1 MILFFYVVLIKL
13 FREINWLYYKNKI
26 YSDGKVLISSL
37 AGIRGAINKIQ
48 VSFGKNVYLGGRIIL
63 RKTGKI
69 RIGSLVFI
77 GRGTVIDVAKSI
89 KIGNYVMISSNVRI
103 TDNNTHSIKA
113 RDRKKDLINFFDHNF
128 SRNSFYTM
136 GINNISKAIKIG
148 NHVWIGRDSLVLK
161 GVTIGDGAVIAA
173 GAVVTHNV
181 SPNSIVAGNPA
192 KIVKNISN
200 NPVE

>member
-1 MILFFYVVLIKL
+1 
-13 FREINWLYYKNKI
+13 
-26 YSDGKVLISSL
+26 
-37 AGIRGAINKIQ
+37 
-48 VSFGKNVYLGGRIIL
+48 
-63 RKTGKI
+63 
-69 RIGSLVFI
+69 
-77 GRGTVIDVAKSI
+77 
-89 KIGNYVMISSNVRI
+89 MISSNVRI

>member
-63 RKTGKI
+63 RKTCKI

-128 SRNSFYTM
+128 SRNSF
-136 GINNISKAIKIG
+136 
-148 NHVWIGRDSLVLK
+148 
-161 GVTIGDGAVIAA
+161 
-173 GAVVTHNV
+173 
-181 SPNSIVAGNPA
+181 
-192 KIVKNISN
+192 
-200 NPVE
+200 